1 MAERTRLYLLVFEMG
16 YQMTKIYYE
25 KVGRRYVPVAEYD
38 SQYLDSFPKGN
49 HLVMCYPGGQSRRF
63 NIDPAYAPMIAAGR
77 VAEDAISEAVRK
89 ASEMRP
95 HQKPITEKQQKAWKA
110 LAEAFGNDRYYVELP
125 SAREIA
131 EEGIKAMT
139 LEAEKL
145 LINPTVKNAY
155 DHFMLVCE
163 LTKQPEK

>member
-1 MAERTRLYLLVFEMG
+1 MK
-16 YQMTKIYYE
+16 KIYYE
-25 KVGRRYVPVAEYD
+25 KVGRKYVPVAEYD
-38 SQYLDSFPKGN
+38 SDFMDSFTKGN
-49 HLVMCYPGGQSRRF
+49 HLIMCHPGGSSRRF
-63 NIDPAYAPMIAAGR
+63 NIDPNYAAMIAAGR
-77 VAEDAISEAVRK
+77 VAEDAMSRAVQK

-95 HQKPITEKQQKAWKA
+95 HNKPITEKQQKAWKA
-110 LAEAFGNDRYYVELP
+110 LAKAFGNDRYYVELP

-145 LINPTVKNAY
+145 LINSTVKNAY